1 MFRSWR
7 RIFQKF
13 IDRMPQPGYRKD
25 LQNVYKKIHWHW
37 QVSIRTDREIVNLQ
51 VTEDQRGSTRKRQFD
66 ITWKFFCDDEKNRN
80 SRRVK

>member
-7 RIFQKF
+7 RIFPKF
-13 IDRMPQPGYRKD
+13 IDRIGCPTPDTGKICKMC
-25 LQNVYKKIHWHW
+25 KIHWHW
-37 QVSIRTDREIVNLQ
+37 QVSIQTDREIFNLQ
-51 VTEDQRGSTRKRQFD
+51 VTEDQLASTRKRQFD